1 MCAMVAGPVS
11 FAKVSFHFSVV
22 PVSVALNRPC
32 AELSL
37 TACFGTSCPD
47 DRAAVQTV
55 VRVAADESAE
65 NASAQTAPAA
75 STATSFLIVF
85 SFAVALSRRDGQS
98 SGGAIDPTG
107 PRRHFTTTTA
117 RVHSRK

>member
-37 TACFGTSCPD
+37 TTCFGTSCPD

-55 VRVAADESAE
+55 VRVAADDSVE
-65 NASAQTAPAA
+65 NASAQTAPVA
-75 STATSFLIVF
+75 SSATSFLIVF
-85 SFAVALSRRDGQS
+85 SLRLLLTRRDEQS
-98 SGGAIDPTG
+98 SRG
-107 PRRHFTTTTA
+107 
-117 RVHSRK
+117 